1 MSITLTQLRSFLA
14 VMRGG
19 SVTAAADEL
28 VVTQP
33 SVSAA
38 VAALS
43 RELGTPVTER
53 EGRGIRPT
61 AAGHG
66 VRAVRRRRHR
76 PARGGP
82 PRGARGRA
90 PRRPP
95 AAPGRRDD
103 RRRVLRPA
111 AHARVL
117 ARATTSIGLT
127 LAVGNREQVL
137 DLVLDHRADVA
148 IGGRPPRDPRIQAT
162 PILPND
168 FVLITAP
175 DDPHAGGGAVDAAE
189 LERRVWLLREPGSGT
204 RVVNEEFLAAAGLE
218 PQTLTLGSN
227 GAIKQAA
234 RAGLGVAFISRAAVA
249 LELDNGLLA
258 ALPVRHRPASRRWYA
273 MCSTVGPRRA
283 AVERFM
289 TFAASPAAREA
300 LGEIAAELA
309 VAARPAR
316 EVAAVG
322 RVAPGRVCASS
333 AWPSEPARGSPSLIG
348 ARCRRRRAPPRR
360 VR

>member
-1 MSITLTQLRSFLA
+1 VSITLTQLRSFLA

-61 AAGHG
+61 AAGT
-66 VRAVRRRRHR
+66 AF
-76 PARGGP
+76 
-82 PRGARGRA
+82 A
-90 PRRPP
+90 PF
-95 AAPGRRDD
+95 AADVIGLLEEGRRAAREAAHLAD
-103 RRRVLRPA
+103 RRLRLA
-111 AHARVL
+111 AVTTAAESFVPPL
-117 ARATTSIGLT
+117 MRAFSQSNETIGMT

-137 DLVLDHRADVA
+137 DMVLDHRADVA
-148 IGGRPPRDPRIQAT
+148 IGGRPPRDPRVQAT
-162 PILPND
+162 PILSND

-175 DDPHAGGGAVDAAE
+175 DDPNATGGPVDTGE
-189 LERRVWLLREPGSGT
+189 LERRVWLMREPGSGT
-204 RVVNEEFLAAAGLE
+204 RVVNEEFLAAAALA

-234 RAGLGVAFISRAAVA
+234 RAGLGIAFISRAAVA

-258 ALPVRHRPASRRWYA
+258 SLPVRHRPASRRWYA
-273 MCSTVGPRRA
+273 MCSSVGPRRA

-289 TFAASPAAREA
+289 TFAASPTARDA
-300 LGEIAAELA
+300 LGEASGSDST
-309 VAARPAR
+309 ARTSR
-316 EVAAVG
+316 
-322 RVAPGRVCASS
+322 SK
-333 AWPSEPARGSPSLIG
+333 
-348 ARCRRRRAPPRR
+348 
-360 VR
+360 